1 VTTILNKEK
10 LLEQAQ
16 AFVDEGKI
24 DKAIR
29 EYEKILF
36 SDVKDLRV
44 KIRIAELYTKQK
56 QSEQAIKLYRE
67 VALQYTDEGFYLK
80 AVTVYKQILR
90 LNPSLIE
97 INEELAKLYER
108 MGILGDAVRQYD
120 IVANALDR
128 RGDRERS
135 LEIRE
140 KIVQLHPDDIAS
152 RTRLAEFYQSVGKTE
167 QALDQFEELAKAL
180 EKRGG
185 REKKLI
191 ELYEKILS
199 HRPDRTFLIE
209 RLIRYAYVEGDKK
222 RALKWLDAAED
233 LTPYDPELLG
243 MQAEIYASLNQFDT
257 AKSKYFSLAELY
269 QENGDVEGALRAY
282 AEILVYIPGEKEE
295 VRTKIS
301 LLGPDAFAR
310 AEAWALK
317 RRKELDEELKEREE
331 EERKREVSLRRREDE
346 TRRVQEEEAQKIR
359 REKIQ
364 KRLAEKGVVPSSL
377 PPPPPSVAAPKNE
390 THEAD
395 AAFRLMNMYEQMG
408 LEKEA
413 DEERRRALELY
424 EALQTQGK
432 PDPFLVQR
440 IEDLRGEKKVQKK
453 EEKPKQ
459 DTPPFPKSKKKA
471 SFV

>member
-1 VTTILNKEK
+1 MTTILNKEK

-152 RTRLAEFYQSVGKTE
+152 PTPIS
-167 QALDQFEELAKAL
+167 
-180 EKRGG
+180 
-185 REKKLI
+185 
-191 ELYEKILS
+191 KI
-199 HRPDRTFLIE
+199 
-209 RLIRYAYVEGDKK
+209 Y
-222 RALKWLDAAED
+222 
-233 LTPYDPELLG
+233 
-243 MQAEIYASLNQFDT
+243 
-257 AKSKYFSLAELY
+257 
-269 QENGDVEGALRAY
+269 
-282 AEILVYIPGEKEE
+282 
-295 VRTKIS
+295 
-301 LLGPDAFAR
+301 
-310 AEAWALK
+310 
-317 RRKELDEELKEREE
+317 
-331 EERKREVSLRRREDE
+331 
-346 TRRVQEEEAQKIR
+346 
-359 REKIQ
+359 
-364 KRLAEKGVVPSSL
+364 
-377 PPPPPSVAAPKNE
+377 
-390 THEAD
+390 
-395 AAFRLMNMYEQMG
+395 
-408 LEKEA
+408 
-413 DEERRRALELY
+413 
-424 EALQTQGK
+424 
-432 PDPFLVQR
+432 
-440 IEDLRGEKKVQKK
+440 
-453 EEKPKQ
+453 
-459 DTPPFPKSKKKA
+459 
-471 SFV
+471 